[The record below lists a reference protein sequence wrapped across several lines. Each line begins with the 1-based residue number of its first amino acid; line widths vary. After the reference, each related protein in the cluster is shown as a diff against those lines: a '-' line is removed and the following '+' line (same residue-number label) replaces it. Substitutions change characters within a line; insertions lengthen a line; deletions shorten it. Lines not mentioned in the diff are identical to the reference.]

1 MELGIKLSF
10 IEDIK
15 DGIQKR
21 YNELKR
27 ELKNNSSITDGNKQR
42 AVSYAKSM
50 FENANKHFL
59 EVKPQVEAAI
69 KTDRVSKQIARNM
82 ESIKKYKD
90 KIHELCD
97 HEQK

>member
-1 MELGIKLSF
+1 MELGIQLSF

-42 AVSYAKSM
+42 AVNYAKNM

-82 ESIKKYKD
+82 ASIKKYKD
-90 KIHELCD
+90 KIYELCN
-97 HEQK
+97 HE

>member
-42 AVSYAKSM
+42 AVNYAKSM
-50 FENANKHFL
+50 LRMLINIF
-59 EVKPQVEAAI
+59 
-69 KTDRVSKQIARNM
+69 
-82 ESIKKYKD
+82 
-90 KIHELCD
+90 
-97 HEQK
+97 